1 MSGQLATGP
10 AATPG
15 LASAVPRVIAG
26 HRRACPPVK
35 ALPSMR
41 LFRGGAGDSLGLG
54 RQKTRVEDL
63 ARRGL
68 GLEAEGGRDVLHLF
82 LEIRLVDRAQSVAV
96 RKRGIDHPE
105 QDFQFLQT
113 RFITKLAP
121 IAPAGAAYRS
131 EIDIMRIAR
140 NSQPGSSTGLR
151 RPGKAFRLRGRI
163 DSIAYRRPL
172 FDRHRIDWALRCRQV
187 SLLITK

>member
-1 MSGQLATGP
+1 MATGP

-26 HRRACPPVK
+26 HGQACSPVK
-35 ALPSMR
+35 ASPVMR
-41 LFRGGAGDSLGLG
+41 LFRGGPRDTLGLG

-63 ARRGL
+63 VRRGL

-82 LEIRLVDRAQSVAV
+82 IEIRFVDCAQSVAL

-121 IAPAGAAYRS
+121 IAPFRGVRGGAKL
-131 EIDIMRIAR
+131 
-140 NSQPGSSTGLR
+140 T
-151 RPGKAFRLRGRI
+151 
-163 DSIAYRRPL
+163 
-172 FDRHRIDWALRCRQV
+172 
-187 SLLITK
+187 